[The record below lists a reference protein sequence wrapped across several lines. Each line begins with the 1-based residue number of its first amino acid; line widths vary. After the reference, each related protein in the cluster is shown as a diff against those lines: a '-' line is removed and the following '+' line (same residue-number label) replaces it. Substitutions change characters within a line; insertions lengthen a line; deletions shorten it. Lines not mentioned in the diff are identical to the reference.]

1 MSTRDFIATGSR
13 DKKIRVFDVKSGR
26 CVVILAGHDNWITDL
41 HFHPNGKY
49 LISTAD
55 DKSIR
60 IWDLQAG
67 RCYRKIYN
75 AHDHFI
81 SCFDMKGK
89 MAATGS
95 VDTSIKIWQ
104 CR

>member
-1 MSTRDFIATGSR
+1 MFKRVTSINSDAVELSIFTKKKRKGSVTSIPEHFPKNYL
-13 DKKIRVFDVKSGR
+13 DLKIK
-26 CVVILAGHDNWITDL
+26 AAY
-41 HFHPNGKY
+41 K
-49 LISTAD
+49 ISTAD

-60 IWDLQAG
+60 IWDLSGG

-89 MAATGS
+89 MAAT
-95 VDTSIKIWQ
+95 VELIKNIT
-104 CR
+104 